1 MSSKIKKINFG
12 KYYDKYGLIAI
23 LLGISLIF
31 FALKPS
37 FFSIYNLQNIFKQV
51 SINGLIA
58 YGMTF
63 VILLGAIDLSV
74 GSILSLSAYFVGMM
88 IVSAGI
94 PAPIAIIAGMISG
107 ALLGLINGLLV
118 SKMKL
123 QPFIATLSTMT
134 IYRGL
139 TKVIS
144 NGLPVRELEENSAL
158 MGWLNKGEVII
169 FPVTMIVLILF
180 LIISL
185 FMLNKTIFG
194 KHIYATGGNEEAA
207 RLSTVNTEKIKIYV
221 YVLSGLFA
229 SIAAILYLARFN
241 SVYPSAGEGAELDA
255 IAAVVIGGT
264 SMSGGRGK
272 ILGTFIGILIIGVM
286 NNGLD
291 LIGVSSFYQDIIKG
305 FIILFAVVMDKSKK

>member
-1 MSSKIKKINFG
+1 MNSKIKNFNFG
-12 KYYDKYGLIAI
+12 KFYEKYGLLAI
-23 LLGISLIF
+23 LVVISLIF
-31 FALKPS
+31 FALRPS
-37 FFSIYNLQNIFKQV
+37 FFSVYNLQNIFKQV

-74 GSILSLSAYFVGMM
+74 GSILSLSAYFVGLM
-88 IVSAGI
+88 IVSAGL
-94 PAPIAIIAGMISG
+94 PAPLAILIGISG
-107 ALLGLINGLLV
+107 GAFLGLLNGLLV
-118 SKMKL
+118 SKLKL

-134 IYRGL
+134 IFRGL

-144 NGLPVRELEENSAL
+144 DGLPVRELEENSAL
-158 MGWLNKGEVII
+158 MGWLNKGEVFI
-169 FPVTMIVLILF
+169 FPITMIILLIF
-180 LIISL
+180 LVISF

-221 YVLSGLFA
+221 YVLSGVFA
-229 SIAAILYLARFN
+229 AIAAILYLARFN
-241 SVYPSAGEGAELDA
+241 SVYPTAGEGAELDA